1 MKSWRKSR
9 HRPNRITASS
19 ALPSRTSRPRS
30 RQPIQRRPTQTT
42 TVRVP
47 RSTTRTSS
55 NPPTSW
61 IFSEEAT
68 LGAPMKIELLGASFV
83 VQTDEDPEHLK
94 DLVDYLKT
102 KIQEVRSSVSTTD
115 PLKLAILSALLTTDE
130 LFKERTLQRR
140 QLADSQ
146 QVEEITQRILD
157 QLESSLSYRAPE

>member
-1 MKSWRKSR
+1 
-9 HRPNRITASS
+9 
-19 ALPSRTSRPRS
+19 
-30 RQPIQRRPTQTT
+30 
-42 TVRVP
+42 
-47 RSTTRTSS
+47 
-55 NPPTSW
+55 
-61 IFSEEAT
+61 
-68 LGAPMKIELLGASFV
+68 MKIELLGASFV